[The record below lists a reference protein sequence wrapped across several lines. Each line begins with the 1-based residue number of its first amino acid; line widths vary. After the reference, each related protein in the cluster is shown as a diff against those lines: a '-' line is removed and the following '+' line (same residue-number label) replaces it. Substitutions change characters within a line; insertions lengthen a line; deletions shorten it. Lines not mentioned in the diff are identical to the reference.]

1 LCVNENV
8 GAVPASLRRRL
19 EGRDPHAEFAI
30 AQQSWA
36 QARYDDVVDRL
47 RATPEPRG
55 RLLLARTYL
64 RRHEHRLALDALR
77 GVRFDDA
84 DEAATAAILRAT
96 ASEPADPA
104 RGPRVPPEVPPGTN
118 RKIRAAADYY
128 AALSAWSRGEMD
140 PAAKGAGRAVEAGDA
155 EIRALGTE
163 LQAWVEVSR
172 GRPGAALS
180 KFVEALD
187 ILARDYKDE
196 FVRASSLQGA
206 AFIAV
211 ETFDFEILPRLAAE
225 VSTLQPTTTIARA
238 CLSVRLNL
246 ASLHALQGDD
256 ALCYE
261 ALLGARAIVAAAP
274 FSAVADIALG
284 SFFRRRGSP
293 DAAALHLDMAYKRLE
308 GVDWSKA
315 DLEAHLVPVLFALEA
330 SPSGDPRAGR
340 ALTKALSHA
349 GKRDPLLAFEHDN
362 RAAAMA
368 LLARGRIE
376 ASRGNTQTASA
387 DIEKAIALWQ
397 ACGDRHMTCIASLDL
412 MRIGRTG
419 MTPALTSLLRKV
431 PRSWLKAEADRL
443 VAASKSPFLQL
454 SAAEQRVLEKI
465 CEGLTSRQ
473 IAKKLGRSP
482 STIRNQTISIFRKLD
497 VSTRSGL
504 VALAKKQ
511 DGPRA
516 GAMGR

>member
-1 LCVNENV
+1 M
-8 GAVPASLRRRL
+8 PASLRRRR
-19 EGRDPHAEFAI
+19 EARDSEADFAI

-36 QARYDDVVDRL
+36 EARYDDVVNRL
-47 RATPEPRG
+47 RAAPEPRS

-64 RRHEHRLALDALR
+64 RRHEYRLALDALR

-84 DEAATAAILRAT
+84 DDTAIAAILRA
-96 ASEPADPA
+96 AAAERGDSA
-104 RGPRVPPEVPPGTN
+104 RAPRLPPELPPGTN
-118 RKIRAAADYY
+118 RKVRAAADYH
-128 AALSAWSRGEMD
+128 AALSDWSRGELD
-140 PAAKGAGRAVEAGDA
+140 AAAKGAERAVQAGDA
-155 EIRALGTE
+155 EIKALGTE
-163 LQAWVEVSR
+163 LQAWIEFSR
-172 GRPGAALS
+172 GHNGAALR
-180 KFVEALD
+180 KFVDVLD
-187 ILARDYKDE
+187 LLARDYKDE
-196 FVRASSLQGA
+196 FVRSSTLQGA

-211 ETFDFEILPRLAAE
+211 ETFDFEVVPRLIAEAA
-225 VSTLQPTTTIARA
+225 TLQPTAPIARA

-246 ASLHALQGDD
+246 ASLHALLGDD
-256 ALCYE
+256 ALCYA
-261 ALLGARAIVAAAP
+261 ALLGARAIVAPAP
-274 FSAVADIALG
+274 FSAAADIALAG
-284 SFFRRRGSP
+284 FFRRRGSP

-308 GVDWSKA
+308 GFDWSKA
-315 DLEAHLVPVLFALEA
+315 DLEAHVIPLLFAVEA

-340 ALTKALSHA
+340 ALTKALSHT

-362 RAAAMA
+362 RAGAMA

-376 ASRGNTQTASA
+376 AARGNTPNASA

-397 ACGDRHMTCIASLDL
+397 ACGDRYMTCIASLDL

-419 MTPALTSLLRKV
+419 MTPGLTSLLRKV

-516 GAMGR
+516 PLTR